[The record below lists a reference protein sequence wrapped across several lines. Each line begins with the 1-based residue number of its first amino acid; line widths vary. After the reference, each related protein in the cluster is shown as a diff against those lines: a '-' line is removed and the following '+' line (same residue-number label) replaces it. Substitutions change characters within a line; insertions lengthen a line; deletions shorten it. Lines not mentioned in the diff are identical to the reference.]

1 MRPMSERGTQDRVS
15 LRFRDDELEERYQRE
30 AGRESQAGFR
40 AIATVSCVGWAMAAV
55 LLPIATDLVPELA
68 VPVSLGMAVVSLV
81 AVLLTR
87 WATTLDRQHRIA
99 SLLTIG
105 NGLVILTLATAGG
118 ILPGYGVSAVMLLLM
133 WGFVARTRFVYAA
146 FRGAVL
152 AIGFLVAAA
161 IHTGPPLVLDAFF
174 FIMAL
179 TGNLL
184 ALRILERTRRGLF
197 HRDLVIHEQADELE
211 REKEKSDRLLR
222 NVLPASI
229 SARLREGEARVADA
243 YPSVTVLFA
252 DIVDF
257 TPLAARLSAADVVD
271 LLSGLFSA
279 FDDLAD
285 ERGIEKIKT
294 VGDTYMAAGGLPE
307 PVADHAV
314 RVVDL
319 GLAMLREAARPH
331 GDLPPV
337 RLRIGVHSGPAV
349 GGVIGSRK
357 FAFDVWGDTVNVA
370 SRLEAQGV
378 PDRVHVS
385 DTTRRLVGDRFAWE
399 ACGSIELRGHGAME
413 TFFVVD
419 DHAGRE

>member
-1 MRPMSERGTQDRVS
+1 
-15 LRFRDDELEERYQRE
+15 
-30 AGRESQAGFR
+30 
-40 AIATVSCVGWAMAAV
+40 
-55 LLPIATDLVPELA
+55 
-68 VPVSLGMAVVSLV
+68 
-81 AVLLTR
+81 
-87 WATTLDRQHRIA
+87 
-99 SLLTIG
+99 
-105 NGLVILTLATAGG
+105 
-118 ILPGYGVSAVMLLLM
+118 
-133 WGFVARTRFVYAA
+133 
-146 FRGAVL
+146 
-152 AIGFLVAAA
+152 VAAA

-174 FIMAL
+174 FIIAL

-197 HRDLVIHEQADELE
+197 HRDLVIREQADELE

-252 DIVDF
+252 DIVGF
-257 TPLAARLSAADVVD
+257 TPLAARLSAEDVVD

-285 ERGIEKIKT
+285 ERGVEKIKT
-294 VGDTYMAAGGLPE
+294 VGDTYMAAGGLE

-319 GLAMLREAARPH
+319 GLAMLREAAQPH

-337 RLRIGVHSGPAV
+337 QLRIGVHSGPAV

-370 SRLEAQGV
+370 SRLESQGV
-378 PDRVHVS
+378 PNRVHVS
-385 DTTRRLVGDRFAWE
+385 DTTRRLVGDRFVCE
-399 ACGSIELRGHGAME
+399 PCGSIELRGHGAME
-413 TFFVVD
+413 TFLVVD